1 MGIIMGDHDTRQ
13 DEIKI
18 GRRHPSWLRVK
29 APLGE
34 NVHKLKKI
42 LKGQGLN
49 TVCQEA
55 RCPNM
60 GECWGHGVATFMI
73 LGSVCTRGCKYCAVT
88 KGTPGPL
95 DKEEPVRVAEA
106 VAEMRLSH
114 AVITSVN
121 RDDLEDGGASVFAA
135 TIREI
140 RKRNRACTVEILVP
154 DFQGNRESLE
164 IVLAEAPEIFNH
176 NIETVPSLFPRV
188 RGGGDYRLSLGILRQ
203 ARRIRPETVT
213 KSGLMLGLGEKEG
226 EIRSVMEDLLE
237 AGVELL
243 TLGQYLRPGKWNLP
257 VERFYTPEEFSS
269 WKQVGEKMGFASVES
284 APLVRSSYMADRQL
298 SGIMNKRPSGSSR

>member
-1 MGIIMGDHDTRQ
+1 MDNPDRKQNATKKSG
-13 DEIKI
+13 
-18 GRRHPSWLRVK
+18 RHPDWLKVR

-34 NVHKLKKI
+34 NVHALKRI

-73 LGSVCTRGCKYCAVT
+73 LGSICTRGCKYCAVT
-88 KGTPGPL
+88 KGTPEPL
-95 DKEEPVRVAEA
+95 NGEEPLRVAEA
-106 VAEMRLSH
+106 VEEMGLSH

-135 TIREI
+135 VIREI
-140 RKRNRACTVEILVP
+140 RRRSQACTIEVLVP
-154 DFQGNRESLE
+154 DFKGRIESLE
-164 IVLAEAPEIFNH
+164 IVLGEAPDIFNH
-176 NIETVPSLFPRV
+176 NIETVPSLFPRA
-188 RGGGDYRLSLGILRQ
+188 RGGGDYQLSLSVLKK
-203 ARRIRPETVT
+203 AREIRTETVT
-213 KSGLMLGLGEKEG
+213 KSGLMLGLGEKDP
-226 EIRSVMEDLLE
+226 EIEQVLADLLD

-257 VERFYTPEEFSS
+257 VEKFYTPDEFSK
-269 WKQVGEKMGFASVES
+269 WKQIGEEMGFVSVES

-298 SGIMNKRPSGSSR
+298 AGVLEKLRLDPSD